1 MGTLVRAVW
10 GSVCD
15 QEIAPLLRECDAVFG
30 CTDDYLGRVTLNRLA
45 VWYYIP
51 VLDMGVVV
59 DSEGGTIREA
69 TGWVTIL
76 LPGNACLRCR
86 ERIPQDKLESQQ
98 LQRLD
103 PKRHAALVREGY
115 VRELG
120 QPDPAVVMFTTAIA
134 ARAIMEFM
142 QLITGFMGDDRTAT
156 EVLER
161 FHESEVRTNSRPGQE
176 GCYCTSPAQWG
187 RGDEQRFLDLTW
199 RTRPVPKR
207 GGSW

>member
-1 MGTLVRAVW
+1 M
-10 GSVCD
+10 
-15 QEIAPLLRECDAVFG
+15 P
-30 CTDDYLGRVTLNRLA
+30 
-45 VWYYIP
+45 
-51 VLDMGVVV
+51 
-59 DSEGGTIREA
+59 
-69 TGWVTIL
+69 
-76 LPGNACLRCR
+76 ACA
-86 ERIPQDKLESQQ
+86 LESQQ

-103 PKRHAALVREGY
+103 PKRHAALVRAGY

-142 QLITGFMGDDRTAT
+142 QLMTGFMGDDRTAT

-161 FHESEVRTNSRPGQE
+161 FHESEVRTNSRPGQAE
-176 GCYCTSPAQWG
+176 CYCMSPAQWG
-187 RGDEQRFLDLTW
+187 RGDEKRFLGLTR